1 MRILLTALLFSVFLS
16 NAHAQTIFNDYS
28 WKELL
33 KKAETE
39 QKLIFIDAYTDWCG
53 WCKVMDKN
61 TFSDSS
67 VGQLM
72 NNRFVNTKL
81 EMEKSKL
88 GSQLSMKYGINVFP
102 SFLILNSKGILVF
115 RIEGFRNAK
124 DFISELN
131 NSLEAKNHIINPG
144 YSEGF
149 KVKYP
154 SFYKNLF
161 NYGSKPK
168 FPDSATVINYLN
180 KNAFDKEAVWQVA
193 KRFSFY
199 ISTEYA
205 IKINEQKN
213 KIIAQF
219 GELEYNQFVGNIADN
234 MMYKAAKISSLA
246 NAEDA
251 MAFGRKYAN
260 YSQSQINE
268 SWLYFYKEVQNFEKV
283 VEYFEL
289 IKADTGTISAE
300 YINGLAWD
308 IYLKCDDQSIIAKAI
323 NWINEIPASEM
334 EWNIWDTQASLYYK
348 SNQPENAR
356 FAAQKA
362 IEMAK
367 LKGENAK
374 DTEALLDKIKEKK

>member
-1 MRILLTALLFSVFLS
+1 MRISLLTLCLLALVNFT
-16 NAHAQTIFNDYS
+16 NAQTTFNDYS

-39 QKLIFIDAYTDWCG
+39 EKLIFIDAYTDWCS

-61 TFSDSS
+61 TFSDST
-67 VGQLM
+67 VGALM
-72 NNRFVNTKL
+72 NTRFVNTKL

-88 GSQLSMKYGINVFP
+88 GSQLAMKYGINMYP
-102 SFLILNSKGILVF
+102 SFLILNSKGRLVF
-115 RIEGFRNAK
+115 RIEGYRNVK
-124 DFISELN
+124 NFISELN
-131 NSLEAKNHIINPG
+131 TSLEKKNQLTNPG

-149 KVKYP
+149 NVKYP

-161 NYGSKPK
+161 DYGSKAK
-168 FPDSATVINYLN
+168 FPDSATVVNYLN
-180 KNAFDKEAVWQVA
+180 KKKLDDEAVWQVA

-199 ISTEYA
+199 ISPEYA
-205 IKINEQKN
+205 IEVNQQKDN
-213 KIIAQF
+213 IIAQF

-234 MMYKAAKISSLA
+234 MMYKAAKNSSLV
-246 NAEDA
+246 NAEVA
-251 MAFGRKYAN
+251 IAFGKKYVN

-283 VEYFEL
+283 VEYVEL
-289 IKADTGTISAE
+289 IKSDTGTISAE

-308 IYLKCDDQSIIAKAI
+308 IYLKCDNPAVINKAI
-323 NWINEIPASEM
+323 QWIDEIPESEL
-334 EWNIWDTQASLYYK
+334 EWHIMDTQASLLYK
-348 SNQPENAR
+348 SNQSERAVNMAK
-356 FAAQKA
+356 KA

-374 DTEALLDKIKEKK
+374 DTEELLEKIQK